1 MLQRIEQATGRAA
14 RRELLPMQPG
24 EVIETCADVTDLERD
39 IGFRPSIGIEEGIRR
54 FVSWYRDHMAERR

>member
-1 MLQRIEQATGRAA
+1 
-14 RRELLPMQPG
+14 MQPG

-54 FVSWYRDHMAERR
+54 FVSWYRDHMAELR